1 MKEIIYV
8 PVEKNVILNIIKDL
22 SNAVINY
29 LKKALF
35 IHNKKKHK
43 GKLLEK

>member
-8 PVEKNVILNIIKDL
+8 PVENNVILNIIKDL

-29 LKKALF
+29 LKKAL
-35 IHNKKKHK
+35 I
-43 GKLLEK
+43 